1 MTWADLFDRASAH
14 GVTVTDIR
22 DALAT
27 RREED
32 G

>member
-14 GVTVTDIR
+14 GATVTEIS
-22 DALAT
+22 DALAG